1 MMCPSRRRRPFLPD
15 LERPGR
21 SLSSIGICLRID
33 QQPADVLT
41 IGPPGRE
48 GLLLR
53 RLRLTRCVHDSYRGS
68 GRQLAVGKGN
78 ALCQWPVAIRGV
90 GATIESEGNAI
101 HVRQI
106 LVLGQRSRQRRSQYG
121 ETGADSARGHT
132 SAIRATNAGLG
143 PGSYLTLW
151 SSNGGQSSN
160 C

>member
-1 MMCPSRRRRPFLPD
+1 MPRAGPAKVSNFRPML
-15 LERPGR
+15 
-21 SLSSIGICLRID
+21 LSKIK
-33 QQPADVLT
+33 PVVT
-41 IGPPGRE
+41 
-48 GLLLR
+48 
-53 RLRLTRCVHDSYRGS
+53 
-68 GRQLAVGKGN
+68 VGKGN

-121 ETGADSARGHT
+121 ETGADSARGQA
-132 SAIRATNAGLG
+132 SAFRATNAGLG